1 MAHMNPTS
9 LLRRPQFCVIALAAC
24 VAMQSGCNIFRP
36 KPETPD
42 AKAPPVPVGNRAK
55 PSPDELVRYLNA
67 QAGLVQSMEARDISL
82 TARAQ
87 GSSPPTLDGTLLVQ
101 KPKYFKLTGKFLGS
115 QEVLVGSNEER
126 FWFYIPRAQDALYHC
141 SYTDFE
147 KGVELPFPF
156 DPEWVLEA
164 LGMAQIGK
172 NTAMR
177 VDEDKTTY
185 RLVEEATL
193 HGQKVRKVTVFYKG
207 PAEREQPQV
216 KARIVYDERDK
227 VICMATVKSVSRVLV
242 DKTPDGRPVY
252 ATVPQAIKL
261 EWPAQDTEL
270 VLDLGKVKINGQLS
284 MESFQMPRTGSK
296 QVDLGRDRPT
306 GRGVV
311 PAARFR

>member
-1 MAHMNPTS
+1 MY
-9 LLRRPQFCVIALAAC
+9 ALVAL
-24 VAMQSGCNIFRP
+24 VAMQSACNLFRP
-36 KPETPD
+36 KPEAPD
-42 AKAPPVPVGNRAK
+42 AKAPPVPTGNVTK
-55 PSPDELVRYLNA
+55 PTPERLVRYLNA
-67 QAGLVQSMEARDISL
+67 QASRIDSIEARDVSL

-87 GSSPPTLDGTLLVQ
+87 GSSPPTLDGTLLVK
-101 KPKYFKLTGKFLGS
+101 KPRFFKLTGKFLGS
-115 QEVLVGSNEER
+115 QEVLVGSNDER

-147 KGVELPFPF
+147 KGVDLPFPF

-164 LGMAQIGK
+164 LGMAQIG
-172 NTAMR
+172 TGGAMR

-185 RLVEEATL
+185 RLVEESTL

-207 PAEREQPQV
+207 PAERDQPQV
-216 KARIVYDERDK
+216 KARVVYDDRDK
-227 VICMATVKSVSRVLV
+227 VICMATIKSVSRLLV
-242 DKTPDGRPVY
+242 DKDADGRPVY

-284 MESFQMPRTGSK
+284 MESFQMPHTGAR